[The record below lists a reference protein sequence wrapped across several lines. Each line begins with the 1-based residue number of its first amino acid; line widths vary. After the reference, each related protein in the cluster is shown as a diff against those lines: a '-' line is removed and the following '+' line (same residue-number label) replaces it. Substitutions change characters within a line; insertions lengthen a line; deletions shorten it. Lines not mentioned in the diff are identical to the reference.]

1 MAGEAISDQSNV
13 SGAECL
19 EGSQQGSAERACLS
33 DHPVGVMVGNERLA
47 LLQHPPLL
55 QHPLVEK
62 WLEYKWCS
70 YARWLFLTLLLWRL
84 VIVATLFFF
93 LLHTT

>member
-1 MAGEAISDQSNV
+1 M
-13 SGAECL
+13 
-19 EGSQQGSAERACLS
+19 QGVAERACVA
-33 DHPVGVMVGNERLA
+33 DHPVGVMAGNERLA

-55 QHPLVEK
+55 HHPLVEK

-70 YARWLFLTLLLWRL
+70 YARWIFLTLLLWRL
-84 VIVATLFFF
+84 LIVAALFFF